1 MSFFNHVLLRSKLS
15 LKYISQQGKY
25 PLEKFLHF
33 IMPLM
38 LGLWQIERKFVLG
51 KAAEALVG

>member
-1 MSFFNHVLLRSKLS
+1 MSFFNHVLLMKQAIP
-15 LKYISQQGKY
+15 KIYITAREIS
-25 PLEKFLHF
+25 FLHF

-38 LGLWQIERKFVLG
+38 LGLWQIERTFVLE